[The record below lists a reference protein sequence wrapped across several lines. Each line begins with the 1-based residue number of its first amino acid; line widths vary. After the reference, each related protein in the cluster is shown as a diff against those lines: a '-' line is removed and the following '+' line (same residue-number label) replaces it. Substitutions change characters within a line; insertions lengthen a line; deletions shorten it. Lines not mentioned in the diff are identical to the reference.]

1 MARPKMKADEGK
13 TGFVRQVLEDNPHAN
28 VRVVNDEWLKA
39 GNEGEISQSLVNKQR
54 SQMGLTGNIKGGRPK
69 GSGSGSTSTSTS
81 ATATAEKPPYT
92 GKKRGRKPK
101 SAHANGHHAA
111 SNGVSLEPAR
121 RSGGRH
127 THLTEVE
134 TEIDRLLF
142 RVMTLGGLEEVEDS
156 LRRTRRLLYQAAHA
170 ERS

>member
-1 MARPKMKADEGK
+1 MARPKMQADEGK

-28 VRVVNDEWLKA
+28 VRVVNEEWQKA

-69 GSGSGSTSTSTS
+69 GSGASS
-81 ATATAEKPPYT
+81 TATAEKPPYT

-111 SNGVSLEPAR
+111 GNGVSLEPAR
-121 RSGGRH
+121 RSGGRQV
-127 THLTEVE
+127 HLTEIE

-142 RVMTLGGLEEVEDS
+142 RVMTLGGLEEVEES

-170 ERS
+170 ERA

>member
-1 MARPKMKADEGK
+1 MARPKMQADEGK

-28 VRVVNDEWLKA
+28 VRVVNEEWQKA

-54 SQMGLTGNIKGGRPK
+54 SQMGLTGNIKGGRPR
-69 GSGSGSTSTSTS
+69 GSRSGSTSTS
-81 ATATAEKPPYT
+81 ATATAEKPAYT

-121 RSGGRH
+121 RSGGRPA
-127 THLTEVE
+127 HLTEVE

-142 RVMTLGGLEEVEDS
+142 RVMTLGGLEEVEES

>member
-1 MARPKMKADEGK
+1 MARPKMQADEGK
-13 TGFVRQVLEDNPHAN
+13 TGFVRRVLEENPHAN
-28 VRVVNDEWLKA
+28 VRIVNDEWQAA
-39 GNEGEISQSLVNKQR
+39 GNDGEISQSLVNKQR

-69 GSGSGSTSTSTS
+69 GSTSTS
-81 ATATAEKPPYT
+81 ATAAATAEKPAYT

-101 SAHANGHHAA
+101 SAHTNGHHAA
-111 SNGVSLEPAR
+111 SNGVALEPAR
-121 RSGGRH
+121 KSGGRQ

-142 RVMTLGGLEEVEDS
+142 RVMSLGGLEEVEES
-156 LRRTRRLLYQAAHA
+156 LRRTRRLLYQAAHV